1 MSKQIH
7 YNLTPIMEKYPDASY
22 YLIFG
27 EKSNG
32 KSYQAKQN
40 KDGYFGV
47 THYLKTKNKFI
58 LLRRWAADLTTS
70 WIEKYFSDVDVNK
83 LTDGKYTCI
92 TSYRKDLYF
101 SNIDENYKIKRGEK
115 IGTCI
120 ALSQE
125 QHFSGA
131 SFLDYDNIIFEEF
144 MERGAYLAHES
155 EKLQILYS
163 TIDRKRGTTKVIM
176 VGNTISR
183 ICPYLVDWNL
193 LEDMRKLK
201 QGEMTEIDTG
211 TEYELNPDK
220 IKKVTIAIEYCRA
233 SGGKS
238 LAFGSAKTMIDSGTW
253 QSRPQPKLTES
264 KNKYKIIFRIG
275 FQYKGFRFLGELL
288 KKDSNLMWFI
298 YPKKTEFD
306 KKIIVFS
313 DEVSESRYWFR
324 DIYATNLPSRVIK
337 ILDTFRESI
346 IFYSDDL
353 TGTDFKQAIDF
364 SIRK

>member
-1 MSKQIH
+1 MANKQVH
-7 YNLTPIMEKYPDASY
+7 YSISPIVQKFPTALY

-40 KDGYFGV
+40 KDAAFGV
-47 THYLKTKNKFI
+47 THYLKTKKKFI

-70 WIEKYFSDVDVNK
+70 WIEKYFSDVDVEK

-92 TSYRKDLYF
+92 TTYRKDLYF
-101 SNIDENYKIKRGEK
+101 SNIDENYKVKRGEK

-163 TIDRKRGTTKVIM
+163 TVDRKRGTTKVVM

-183 ICPYLVDWNL
+183 VCPYLVDWNL
-193 LEDMRKLK
+193 LETMRNLK
-201 QGEMTEIDTG
+201 QGQMAEIDTG
-211 TEYELNPDK
+211 TEYELDDGNVM
-220 IKKVTIAIEYCRA
+220 KVTIAVEYCKS

-264 KNKYKIIFRIG
+264 KNKYKILYRIG
-275 FQYKGFRFLGELL
+275 FQYKGFRFL
-288 KKDSNLMWFI
+288 
-298 YPKKTEFD
+298 
-306 KKIIVFS
+306 
-313 DEVSESRYWFR
+313 R
-324 DIYATNLPSRVIK
+324 
-337 ILDTFRESI
+337 
-346 IFYSDDL
+346 
-353 TGTDFKQAIDF
+353 
-364 SIRK
+364 

>member
-1 MSKQIH
+1 
-7 YNLTPIMEKYPDASY
+7 
-22 YLIFG
+22 
-27 EKSNG
+27 
-32 KSYQAKQN
+32 
-40 KDGYFGV
+40 
-47 THYLKTKNKFI
+47 
-58 LLRRWAADLTTS
+58 
-70 WIEKYFSDVDVNK
+70 
-83 LTDGKYTCI
+83 
-92 TSYRKDLYF
+92 
-101 SNIDENYKIKRGEK
+101 
-115 IGTCI
+115 
-120 ALSQE
+120 
-125 QHFSGA
+125 
-131 SFLDYDNIIFEEF
+131 

-163 TIDRKRGTTKVIM
+163 TIDRKRGITKVIM

-211 TEYELNPDK
+211 TEYELDPDK

-306 KKIIVFS
+306 NKIIVFS